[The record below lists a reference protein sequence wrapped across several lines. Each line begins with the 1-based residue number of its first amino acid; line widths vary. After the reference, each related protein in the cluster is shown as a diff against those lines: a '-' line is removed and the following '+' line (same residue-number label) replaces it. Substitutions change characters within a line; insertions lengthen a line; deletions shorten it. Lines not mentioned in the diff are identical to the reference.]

1 MPRKHTVFNA
11 ETQTQVDI
19 AFTADEETA
28 ADAEAV
34 QAASDRTAENTKRSQ
49 IAALEAKVDDDS
61 ITFDEMKELMRLRK

>member
-28 ADAEAV
+28 YDAEAV

-49 IAALEAKVDDDS
+49 ISALEAKVDDDS
-61 ITFDEMKELMRLRK
+61 ITFDEMKELMRLR